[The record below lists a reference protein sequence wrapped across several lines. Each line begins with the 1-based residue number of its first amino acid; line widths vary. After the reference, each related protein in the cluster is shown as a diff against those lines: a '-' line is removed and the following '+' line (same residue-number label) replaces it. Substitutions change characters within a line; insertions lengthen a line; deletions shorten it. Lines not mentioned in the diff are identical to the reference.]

1 MLSTDE
7 GVTMIGTKPELAL
20 SYDPEE
26 FAFTQDTPVKVTV
39 KIGEIDVTNYT
50 TFEYDGCDFDGC
62 TWELEKDN
70 GNHFIVHVKS
80 FDLTIKKEGWEDID
94 ENQSFVFK
102 VTKDDDPAFSMD
114 VVIQGNSSVTIK
126 DLKPGTYTVTEETGW
141 SWRYTPKGG
150 ESQTVNPAAEN
161 VQKDTNGAVLVTFD
175 NDRKN
180 DKWLNGGAWCKN
192 LWGTSTPSK
201 SN

>member
-1 MLSTDE
+1 
-7 GVTMIGTKPELAL
+7 MIGTKPELAL

-39 KIGEIDVTNYT
+39 KIGDTDITGHT
-50 TFEYDGCDFDGC
+50 TFVHGDCTFEGCKWGQ
-62 TWELEKDN
+62 N
-70 GNHFIVHVKS
+70 GFSDCHFIVHVKS
-80 FDLTIKKEGWEDID
+80 FDLTIKKTGTQDID

-102 VTKDDDPAFSMD
+102 VKKKDGDSTFSMD
-114 VVIQGNSSVTIK
+114 VVIQGNESVTIK
-126 DLKPGTYTVTEETGW
+126 DLEPGTYTVTEETDW

-150 ESQTVNPAAEN
+150 KSQTVNPAAEN

-175 NDRKN
+175 NDREN
-180 DKWLNGGAWCKN
+180 DKWLNGGALRKN
-192 LWGTSTPSK
+192 LWGTSPASK